1 MEGSFAKA
9 TRFILTIIEWIKFKI
24 KIPQKTCGGPAVR
37 HTSFGAV
44 FLFMLSTII
53 SSLWDFRKFV

>member
-24 KIPQKTCGGPAVR
+24 KIPPKDVWRTCGPP
-37 HTSFGAV
+37 HV
-44 FLFMLSTII
+44 FWGCVSVYAFYNNFIPLGF
-53 SSLWDFRKFV
+53 